1 MEYKNLT
8 VRREEQ
14 VAIVTLNR
22 PDSSNAL
29 SVELMRELE
38 NMALGFRD
46 DVETRVI
53 ILTGA
58 GRHFCLGADLK
69 DPEHI
74 AAMSMPLLERQ
85 RYFHLGPRMIRALRD
100 MDQVTIA
107 AINGVSL
114 GGGTCIA
121 SALDFR
127 IGAADC
133 RIGYP
138 ESNLSMSLSWVSLPL
153 CLHLVGL
160 PRAKRWVMTS
170 ETLPADVLL
179 EWGFLD
185 EVVPP
190 GQLMERARELAG
202 TYASLS
208 PIAVQMVKRSLNSL
222 AGALDEA
229 IMHMDSDQVILAQS
243 TEDFQEAIMAFM
255 QKRAPEFKGR

>member
-1 MEYKNLT
+1 MEYDNLT
-8 VRREEQ
+8 VQREEH
-14 VAIVTLNR
+14 VAVVTLNR
-22 PDSSNAL
+22 LESNNTL
-29 SVELMRELE
+29 SIGLMRELE
-38 NMALGFRD
+38 GVALRFRD
-46 DVETRVI
+46 DVETRVVV
-53 ILTGA
+53 LTGT
-58 GRHFCLGADLK
+58 GKHFCLGADLK

-100 MDQVTIA
+100 MNQVTIA

-127 IGAADC
+127 IGTADC
-133 RIGYP
+133 SIGYP
-138 ESNLSMSLSWVSLPL
+138 ESNLAIPLSWVSLPL
-153 CLHLVGL
+153 CMHLVGL
-160 PRAKRWVMTS
+160 ARAKRWIMTG
-170 ETLPADVLL
+170 EKLGADVLQ

-190 GQLMERARELAG
+190 GDLMKRAREMAK